1 MLQKTTNKPTTCQ
14 KDGSVRNNLLFF
26 RPYHCANSKKKTG
39 IVSTTP
45 IVIRYSDGMSKP
57 LHINA

>member
-26 RPYHCANSKKKTG
+26 HPYFCAYRIDKLQVLQQLS
-39 IVSTTP
+39 
-45 IVIRYSDGMSKP
+45 
-57 LHINA
+57 